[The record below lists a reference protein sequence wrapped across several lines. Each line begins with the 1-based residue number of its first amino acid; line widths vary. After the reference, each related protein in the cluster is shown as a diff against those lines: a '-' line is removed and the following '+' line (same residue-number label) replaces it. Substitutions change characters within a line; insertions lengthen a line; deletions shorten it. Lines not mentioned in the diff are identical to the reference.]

1 MVRLGRIPMSIE
13 NLNRLAFAGP
23 ADPANGFPMWF
34 EDGTGLQLELVTDAD
49 PRAPAIADLQTPGAP
64 VSFPD
69 NYPDEAFYFMAE
81 AQLAVGGAGVEGRAR
96 VILAIEAA
104 FGGVGLP
111 DPDARVVFAR
121 LRVRMDDVKPGQK
134 YVITHPY
141 GVIDDPLLTAD
152 DNGRFF
158 HTFDLGIVE
167 NDCTAVLRS
176 GQVAPFLQ
184 WDAGAPV
191 GYIGDGVT
199 DHKVI
204 GSPFGTNFVR
214 IEGPGIRE
222 GGGTP
227 DPADPGNMDK
237 VWTDLFSIQ
246 GRIAKQLGVE
256 PRSITVGST
265 GAGFRVSAQAQ
276 SAPLQQLELV
286 GDGFRID
293 LTGDDRDYSGIA
305 DLAAFPVN
313 LKLVN
318 RTDRPPTVVPVVP
331 TDAVYIE
338 SAQYDVAAGSL
349 TIAARSSNS
358 AAVLTVAATGALVD
372 ASPKVFAGLGA
383 CPAELV
389 ITSSLGGTGRQMVE
403 LVGVPGA
410 NLGVA
415 AGAAATMTTRVG
427 VETILDGTGS
437 RLATAFQWTQT
448 GGAAV
453 VLTDDATAKA
463 KFTPTATGPLQFTLT
478 VQGPGGPDSVT
489 VDVTVDAAL
498 PPDVIVVEQAE
509 YRTSKR
515 QFRVGGTISNVPNV
529 AIVSFSGTEIG
540 RSQPDVTGAWSVRYD
555 VPEGDPVPTN
565 GDTLTVNSNSGTAMS
580 SIIIRN

>member
-1 MVRLGRIPMSIE
+1 MSIE
-13 NLNRLAFAGP
+13 NPNRLAFAGP
-23 ADPANGFPMWF
+23 AHPDSGFPMWF
-34 EDGTGLQLELVTDAD
+34 EDSSGLRLELVTNAD
-49 PRAPAIADLQTPGAP
+49 PMAPAIADLRTPGAD
-64 VSFPD
+64 VSFPS

-81 AQLAVGGAGVEGRAR
+81 AQLPVGGEGVEGRAR
-96 VILAIEAA
+96 VIMAIEAA

-111 DPDARVVFAR
+111 DPDTRVVFAR

-141 GVIDDPLLTAD
+141 GVIDDPQLTAD
-152 DNGRFF
+152 ENGRFF

-176 GQVAPFLQ
+176 GQIAPFLQ
-184 WDAGAPV
+184 WDTGAPS

-199 DHKVI
+199 GHKVT
-204 GSPFGTNFVR
+204 GSPFGTNFIR

-246 GRIAKQLGVE
+246 GRIAKQSGVE
-256 PRSITVGST
+256 PRSVTVGRTS
-265 GAGFRVSAQAQ
+265 AGFRVSAQAN

-293 LTGDDRDYSGIA
+293 LIGNGRDYSGIA
-305 DLAAFPVN
+305 AVATLPAN

-318 RTDRPPTVVPVVP
+318 RTDSPPTVVPVVP
-331 TDAVYIE
+331 IDAVYIE
-338 SAQYDVAAGSL
+338 RAQYDAAAQSL
-349 TIAARSSNS
+349 TVAARSSNS
-358 AAVLTVAATGALVD
+358 AALLTLAVTGDEVD
-372 ASPKVFAGLGA
+372 ANPKVFTGLGA
-383 CPAELV
+383 CPAELI
-389 ITSSLGGTGRQMVE
+389 ITSSLGGKARQAVE
-403 LVGVPGA
+403 LVGAVGA

-427 VETILDGTGS
+427 KETILDGRSS

-453 VLTDDATAKA
+453 ALTDAATAQA

-478 VQGPGGPDSVT
+478 VQGPGGPDNAT
-489 VDVTVDAAL
+489 VNVTVDAAL
-498 PPDVIVVEQAE
+498 PPDVITVEQSE

-515 QFRVGGTISNVPNV
+515 QFRVGGTINNVPNV
-529 AIVSFSGTEIG
+529 VIVSFNGAELG

-565 GDTLTVNSNSGTAMS
+565 GDKLTVKSNSKTETPN
-580 SIIIRN
+580 IIRRN

>member
-1 MVRLGRIPMSIE
+1 MSIE
-13 NLNRLAFAGP
+13 NPNRLAFAGP
-23 ADPANGFPMWF
+23 AHPGNGFPMWF
-34 EDGTGLQLELVTDAD
+34 EDGTGLRLELVTDAD
-49 PRAPAIADLQTPGAP
+49 PMAPAIADLQTPGAP

-81 AQLAVGGAGVEGRAR
+81 AQLAVGGAGVDGRAR

-121 LRVRMDDVKPGQK
+121 LRVRMDDVIPGQK

-167 NDCTAVLRS
+167 SDCTAVLRT

-184 WDAGAPV
+184 WDAGAPG
-191 GYIGDGVT
+191 GYIGDGVS
-199 DHKVI
+199 DHKVT

-222 GGGTP
+222 GGGP
-227 DPADPGNMDK
+227 ADPADSGNMDK
-237 VWTDLFSIQ
+237 VWTDLFSVQ
-246 GRIAKQLGVE
+246 GRIARQLGVE
-256 PRSITVGST
+256 PRSVTVGDS
-265 GAGFRVSAQAQ
+265 GAAFRISAQAQ
-276 SAPLQQLELV
+276 SAPLQALELV

-293 LTGDDRDYSGIA
+293 LIGNDRDYSGIA
-305 DLAAFPVN
+305 EVAAFPAN

-338 SAQYDVAAGSL
+338 SAQYDVAAQSL
-349 TIAARSSNS
+349 TVAARSSNS
-358 AAVLTVAATGALVD
+358 AAVLTVVATGEVINTN
-372 ASPKVFAGLGA
+372 PKVFGGLSA

-389 ITSSLGGTGRQMVE
+389 ITSSFGGTGRQMVE
-403 LVGVPGA
+403 LVGVSGT

-427 VETILDGTGS
+427 VETILDGSGS

-453 VLTDDATAKA
+453 ALTDSATAQA
-463 KFTPTATGPLQFTLT
+463 SFTPTATGPLQFTLT
-478 VQGPGGPDSVT
+478 VQGPGGPDSAT

-498 PPDVIVVEQAE
+498 PPDVITVEQAE

-529 AIVSFSGTEIG
+529 VIISFNGTELG

-565 GDTLTVNSNSGTAMS
+565 ADTLTINSNSGTETPN
-580 SIIIRN
+580 IIIRN

>member
-1 MVRLGRIPMSIE
+1 MSIE
-13 NLNRLAFAGP
+13 NPNRLAFAGP
-23 ADPANGFPMWF
+23 AHPANGFPMWF
-34 EDGTGLQLELVTDAD
+34 EDGTGLRLELVTDAD
-49 PRAPAIADLQTPGAP
+49 PMAPAIADLQTPGAP
-64 VSFPD
+64 VSFPG

-81 AQLAVGGAGVEGRAR
+81 AQLPVGGAGVEGRAR

-111 DPDARVVFAR
+111 DPNARVVFAR
-121 LRVRMDDVKPGQK
+121 IRVRMDDVKPGQK
-134 YVITHPY
+134 YIITHPY

-167 NDCTAVLRS
+167 NDCTAVLRT

-184 WDAGAPV
+184 WDAGAPG

-199 DHKVI
+199 DHKVT

-246 GRIAKQLGVE
+246 GRIAKQLGVG
-256 PRSITVGST
+256 PSRVAVGNT
-265 GAGFRVSAQAQ
+265 GAGFRVSAQAN
-276 SAPLQQLELV
+276 
-286 GDGFRID
+286 RID
-293 LTGDDRDYSGIA
+293 LIGNGRDYSGIA
-305 DLAAFPVN
+305 DLVDFPVN

-318 RTDRPPTVVPVVP
+318 RTDRPPTVVNVVP

-338 SAQYDVAAGSL
+338 RAQYDVAAQSL
-349 TIAARSSNS
+349 TVAARSSNS
-358 AAVLTVAATGALVD
+358 AAVLTVEATGEVVD
-372 ASPKVFAGLGA
+372 TNPKVFGGLSA

-389 ITSSLGGTGRQMVE
+389 ITSSFGGTGRQAVE
-403 LVGVPGA
+403 LVGVSGG

-415 AGAAATMTTRVG
+415 AGAPATISTRVG
-427 VETILDGTGS
+427 VETILDGSGS

-453 VLTDDATAKA
+453 ALTDSAIAQA

-478 VQGPGGPDSVT
+478 VQGPGGPDSAT

-498 PPDVIVVEQAE
+498 PPDVITIEQAE

-515 QFRVGGTISNVPNV
+515 QFRAGGTISNVPNV
-529 AIVSFSGTEIG
+529 VIVSFNGAELG
-540 RSQPDVTGAWSVRYD
+540 RSQPDVTGAWSVRFD

-565 GDTLTVNSNSGTAMS
+565 GDVLTINSNSGSETPN
-580 SIIIRN
+580 IIIRN

>member
-1 MVRLGRIPMSIE
+1 MSIE
-13 NLNRLAFAGP
+13 NSHRLAFAGP
-23 ADPANGFPMWF
+23 AHPDNGFPMWF
-34 EDGTGLQLELVTDAD
+34 EDSSGMRLELVTDAD
-49 PRAPAIADLQTPGAP
+49 PMAPAIADLQTPGAD
-64 VSFPD
+64 VSFPG

-81 AQLAVGGAGVEGRAR
+81 AQLPVGGEGVEGRAR
-96 VILAIEAA
+96 VIMAIEAA

-111 DPDARVVFAR
+111 NPKARVVFAR

-176 GQVAPFLQ
+176 GQIAPFLQ
-184 WDAGAPV
+184 WDTGAPG

-199 DHKVI
+199 DHKVT

-214 IEGPGIRE
+214 IEGPRIRE

-227 DPADPGNMDK
+227 DPADLGNMDK

-246 GRIAKQLGVE
+246 GRIAKQSGVE
-256 PRSITVGST
+256 PRSVTVGDT
-265 GAGFRVSAQAQ
+265 GAGFRISAQAN

-293 LTGDDRDYSGIA
+293 LIGNGRDYSGIA
-305 DLAAFPVN
+305 TVATFPAN

-318 RTDRPPTVVPVVP
+318 RTDSPPTVVPVVP

-338 SAQYDVAAGSL
+338 RAQYDAAAQSL
-349 TIAARSSNS
+349 TVAARSSNS
-358 AAVLTVAATGALVD
+358 TAVLTLAATGAVVD
-372 ASPKVFAGLGA
+372 ANPKVFAGLGA

-389 ITSSLGGTGRQMVE
+389 ITSSLGGMARQAVE
-403 LVGVPGA
+403 LVGAPGA

-415 AGAAATMTTRVG
+415 AGAAATLTTRVG
-427 VETILDGTGS
+427 KETILDGKGS

-453 VLTDDATAKA
+453 ALTDAATAQA
-463 KFTPTATGPLQFTLT
+463 KFTPTTTGLLQFTLT
-478 VQGPGGPDSVT
+478 VQGSGGPDSATVNVT
-489 VDVTVDAAL
+489 VNAAL
-498 PPDVIVVEQAE
+498 PPDVISVEQAE
-509 YRTSKR
+509 FRTSKR
-515 QFRVGGTISNVPNV
+515 QFRVGGTINNIPNV
-529 AIVSFSGTEIG
+529 VIVSFKGTELG
-540 RSQPDVTGAWSVRYD
+540 RSQPDVTGAWSVRFD
-555 VPEGDPVPTN
+555 VPEGGPVPAN
-565 GDTLTVNSNSGTAMS
+565 GETLTVKSNSETVTPN
-580 SIIIRN
+580 IIRRN